1 MRSLGRR
8 TSVRTQS
15 ELAQTELSVPRWA
28 QELRSAGPPEGP
40 SPDPTTTTNK
50 PPTDGLGGPGPGS
63 GDRTSGETHVRDAAA
78 APALIAQ

>member
-40 SPDPTTTTNK
+40 SPDPTTTTNHNR
-50 PPTDGLGGPGPGS
+50 PTGWAGPGGSPGRR
-63 GDRTSGETHVRDAAA
+63 G
-78 APALIAQ
+78 PAVAVACAGASNRELIAQ

>member
-50 PPTDGLGGPGPGS
+50 PPTDGWAGPGPGRA
-63 GDRTSGETHVRDAAA
+63 GVRGQATLSVLGAH
-78 APALIAQ
+78 